1 MAEQALNLGFTAT
14 TLTLYRGSFLAKS
27 ESPFLCA
34 WRDCFDARLS
44 HVIYQIEDIDQL
56 LRVVSRVPDRVD
68 AVERL
73 LELLPEETPYR
84 TKLLKLLE

>member
-1 MAEQALNLGFTAT
+1 M
-14 TLTLYRGSFLAKS
+14 
-27 ESPFLCA
+27 
-34 WRDCFDARLS
+34 RDCFDARLS
-44 HVIYQIEDIDQL
+44 HVIYQIDDVDQL

-84 TKLLKLLE
+84 AKLLKLLE